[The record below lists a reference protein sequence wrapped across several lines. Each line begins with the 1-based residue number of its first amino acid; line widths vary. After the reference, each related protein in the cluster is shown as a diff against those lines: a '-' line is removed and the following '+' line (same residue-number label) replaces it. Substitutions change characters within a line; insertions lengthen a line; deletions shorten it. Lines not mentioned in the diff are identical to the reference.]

1 MPQQRIVGVRQGVR
15 RAGDGG
21 GTRTAR
27 ADGGGPLG
35 VGQLILIGIGGII
48 GAGFFLGVGLP
59 VRTAG
64 PAVLGAFVLGGLLTA
79 QVTGALTSIAV
90 KHPVEGSFKVFADMY
105 IGRFAGYMQGWI
117 YYVTSVLTIA
127 SEAVAM
133 GVFTRVWLAFLPL
146 WALSAIYAGII
157 LVINAFGVRNFGRVE
172 SLMSVVKIAALAG
185 FIVFAAVAA
194 LRLVG
199 GTMAAG
205 GGSRRIATVSVG
217 GLFPHGV
224 SGLLESMLI
233 VVFAYAGIGVFATA
247 AAEVKDARKIETG
260 ALWTIVLLTALYLL
274 SIAGLLLV
282 VPWSEAST
290 TTSPFVLGLQR
301 GRVGI
306 LADLFNGGILV
317 ASFSV
322 MAGAVFS
329 ANQVLVNLGQTRDA
343 PRFVA
348 SHTKGGLAVG
358 ALAFTTVGIA
368 AALLLAYLLPSS
380 VYNFL
385 ISASSFMTF
394 AYWFLMLW
402 TFVAWRRTDEG
413 RTSRVS
419 ALAFGQPVAA
429 PLTMVVILVL
439 TAYALAQSE
448 QRIAFYV
455 FAAITLVLA
464 LGYPVFARKRDVS
477 A

>member
-1 MPQQRIVGVRQGVR
+1 MMPIQPMTGAKGGARVSPAARTHAVRP
-15 RAGDGG
+15 DG
-21 GTRTAR
+21 T
-27 ADGGGPLG
+27 GPLG

-48 GAGFFLGVGLP
+48 GAGFFLGAGLP

-64 PAVLGAFVLGGLLTA
+64 PAVLGAFVLGGVLTA

-105 IGRFAGYMQGWI
+105 IGRFAGYMQGWL

-133 GVFTRVWLAFLPL
+133 GVFTRVWLAVMPL

-157 LVINAFGVRNFGRVE
+157 LAINAFGVRNFGRVE

-185 FIVFAAVAA
+185 FIVFAAIEAVRLTGVAA
-194 LRLVG
+194 SV
-199 GTMAAG
+199 
-205 GGSRRIATVSVG
+205 GSRASLSARVGTG
-217 GLFPHGV
+217 GLFPHGF

-247 AAEVKDARKIETG
+247 AAEVNDARKIETG
-260 ALWTIVLLTALYLL
+260 ALWTIVILTALYLL

-282 VPWSEAST
+282 VPWTEVST

-301 GRVGI
+301 GHVGV
-306 LADLFNGGILV
+306 LADLFNGAILI

-329 ANQVLVNLGQTRDA
+329 ANQVLVNLGQTHDA

-348 SHTKGGLAVG
+348 GHSRGGLAVG
-358 ALAFTTVGIA
+358 ALAFTAAGIA
-368 AALLLAYLLPSS
+368 AALVLAYLLPSS

-402 TFVAWRRTDEG
+402 TFIAWRRTEEG

-419 ALAFGQPVAA
+419 ILAFGQPYAA
-429 PLTMVVILVL
+429 PLTMLVIVVL
-439 TAYALAQSE
+439 TGYALAQTE

-464 LGYPVFARKRDVS
+464 LGYPLFARKRAGS